1 MTMTSR
7 SRTGFTLVELLVAL
21 VIFVLVAGSLTRV
34 MNVSQRTARTQTEK
48 AAMQGGLR
56 TGLQLALAEIQEIW
70 TDQGRNESAITA
82 MSATGIMFEAMRGL
96 GLTCAPVALTT
107 ITIADDTT
115 WTGYDPPEAGQGLYL
130 FDQGADEMREVDDV
144 WRGTRIT
151 GVAPGTCADGVTPA
165 HVLTVTGLAFASQIA
180 NVQVPGPVRTHETMQ
195 IGRVADG
202 GRNWLGVGDGGGGGL
217 TPVAGPLTATGLRF
231 EYKDSN
237 GNETTTLQ
245 NVKSIILRLY
255 GETDRA
261 ANKSSFGSTMTLE
274 DSMIVRVQ
282 LRNGR

>member
-1 MTMTSR
+1 MAMTSR
-7 SRTGFTLVELLVAL
+7 SRAGFTLVELLVAL
-21 VIFVLVAGSLTRV
+21 VIFVLVAGSITRV
-34 MNVSQRTARTQTEK
+34 MNVSQRTSRTQTEK

-56 TGLQLALAEIQEIW
+56 TGLQLALSEIQEIW
-70 TDQGRNESAITA
+70 TDQGRNESAITS
-82 MSATGIMFEAMRGL
+82 MSATAMTFEAMRGL
-96 GLTCAPVALTT
+96 GLTCAPLTLTT
-107 ITIADDTT
+107 ITIAADTT

-130 FDQGADEMREVDDV
+130 FDQGADEMREIDDV
-144 WRGTRIT
+144 WRGTRIS
-151 GVAPGTCADGVTPA
+151 GVAAGTCADGVTPA
-165 HVLTVTGLAFASQIA
+165 HVLTVTGLIVASQIA

-195 IGRVADG
+195 IGLVADG
-202 GRNWLGVGDGGGGGL
+202 GRNWLGVGNGGGL

-237 GNETTTLQ
+237 GDETTTLE

-255 GETDRA
+255 GETNRA